1 MSHTQTTR
9 PDDDLAPD
17 LSDEDRAKARA
28 GERAAMLQRL
38 ADIGMD
44 MAEALAEELG
54 ERRRA
59 KADEQAGERVSVA
72 DLSLAYNRVAR
83 AVRQT
88 LALEARLEEGP
99 LTRRPAND
107 HADNNGFYPG
117 SPKWAEWSAIQAK
130 KIRAK
135 IMTVALARTP
145 EQRAAEDE
153 AEYRHHEEHPAD
165 GPRAQPLHEELDHG
179 HYHQDRRRDID
190 VRQLEGRVKGDDRQE
205 VEQHLH
211 GDAAGYANERPRIVA
226 DCGATPQEPRP

>member
-1 MSHTQTTR
+1 MSRAQTTS
-9 PDDDLAPD
+9 PTDDLAPD

-59 KADEQAGERVSVA
+59 KADEQTGERVSVA

-153 AEYRHHEEHPAD
+153 AA
-165 GPRAQPLHEELDHG
+165 
-179 HYHQDRRRDID
+179 
-190 VRQLEGRVKGDDRQE
+190 VW
-205 VEQHLH
+205 
-211 GDAAGYANERPRIVA
+211 AGYSDEDREALYDRAEIGDFIDMTPEEKTAILERAGRLARNREVFEEA
-226 DCGATPQEPRP
+226 MAEEAARAKAEGGDRKNATGPP